1 MDAKQDRKFEDL
13 MLHALMERPGH
24 EAVLVPSMFN
34 PPIMLSHIF
43 RIGCAM
49 KGKGYTTAP
58 DRREGGWHFRLLEP
72 GIAHC
77 QSSAAHASR

>member
-1 MDAKQDRKFEDL
+1 
-13 MLHALMERPGH
+13 
-24 EAVLVPSMFN
+24 
-34 PPIMLSHIF
+34 MLSHIF

-77 QSSAAHASR
+77 QSGAVHASR